1 MKFAALQKSIIILG
15 SCFIPRASVR
25 KQWRETHLSKLN
37 SSKVCVDLGLGNSLF
52 IVDKN
57 GVRHKVDEIPGLRVV
72 FQGSNSVVEV
82 YSPYN
87 FFNCV
92 FHIGDRSFVSI
103 KSTKFA
109 IKRLSLTKMTNSKLI
124 IGENFSCT
132 GCDIENHDETGLDV
146 KIGDDCQFSYGI
158 HIRTSDGHAIYDDNT
173 KEILNVPK
181 TGVTIGNHVWVGM
194 NAIILKDVSIADN
207 VVVGAGALICKS
219 CEERNV
225 IFAGVPAKIIKRGVN
240 WDRRNTEQIKHD
252 NNLASV

>member
-25 KQWRETHLSKLN
+25 KQWRESHLSKLN

-82 YSPYN
+82 CKPYK
-87 FFNCV
+87 FVNCV
-92 FHIGDRSFVSI
+92 LYVGNNSVVSI
-103 KSTKFA
+103 DSTEFA
-109 IKRLSLTKMTNSKLI
+109 IKSLSVTGMNNAKLL
-124 IGENFSCT
+124 IGKNFSCY
-132 GCDIENHDETGLDV
+132 GCHIENHDETGLDV

-173 KEILNVPK
+173 KELLNGPK
-181 TGVTIGNHVWVGM
+181 VGVTIGNHVWVGM

-225 IFAGVPAKIIKRGVN
+225 IFAVFPPK
-240 WDRRNTEQIKHD
+240 
-252 NNLASV
+252 LLSVV

>member
-1 MKFAALQKSIIILG
+1 MKFADLQKSIIILG

-25 KQWRETHLSKLN
+25 KQWRESHLSKLN
-37 SSKVCVDLGLGNSLF
+37 ASRPCLDLGFGNSLF

-57 GVRHKVDEIPGLRVV
+57 GVRHKVDEILGLRVV

-82 YSPYN
+82 CKPYK
-87 FFNCV
+87 FVNCV
-92 FHIGDRSFVSI
+92 LYVGNNSVVSI
-103 KSTKFA
+103 DSTEFA
-109 IKRLSLTKMTNSKLI
+109 IKSLSVTGMNNAKLL
-124 IGENFSCT
+124 IGKNFSCY
-132 GCDIENHDETGLDV
+132 GCHIENHDETGLDV

-173 KEILNVPK
+173 KELLNGPK
-181 TGVTIGNHVWVGM
+181 VGVTIGNHVWVGM